1 MKFRRIVKEL
11 IRQASEQ
18 MLEPSS
24 RVRMERRILAEQRGL
39 VWFGGIMAFKHVGLV
54 VAGRDGATPFMWG
67 KEQYSLTGDT
77 GKLDKFVEGF
87 LKFSA
92 DHLRPHIGCGLGD
105 IEKYSHLLMEKF
117 ADIFGLKPAA
127 RENYVVPHAFRKY
140 CLRLETLIYPI

>member
-1 MKFRRIVKEL
+1 M
-11 IRQASEQ
+11 RQASEQ

-67 KEQYSLTGDT
+67 KEPYPHNGDRS
-77 GKLDKFVEGF
+77 KDQLDKFVEGL
-87 LKFSA
+87 LKFDA
-92 DHLRPHIGCGLGD
+92 DHSRPQSGCGLGD